1 MRERPRAAY
10 CVHARAEVWWKAL
23 WLTEPMTSQRF
34 LRIALPALLVPAALA
49 VLLPTEAGAWYAKM
63 AQPGLLFA
71 NSLLS
76 LWVALMYRAALRRAF
91 LFLSAFLLSYGLVGT
106 APLIEQ
112 MREALGDNFLT
123 VVITWQVATYLM
135 LLLACVF
142 ILRAIGIT
150 TMGKW
155 GIPVMG
161 ITLLLAAGVVA
172 NGMTFFFDLLEIDT
186 KVAVLI
192 LLIRIFDVLVML
204 MLVPVLLLYVEGAR
218 AKYQESA
225 TFAFVAMAI
234 IASLVFVYLYE
245 LIKGQPIAQIAE
257 AEYQKGSL
265 LDGLY
270 IFMYLTIAVGLF
282 AHRKH
287 QQWSLR
293 KLERNLLA

>member
-1 MRERPRAAY
+1 M
-10 CVHARAEVWWKAL
+10 
-23 WLTEPMTSQRF
+23 
-34 LRIALPALLVPAALA
+34 
-49 VLLPTEAGAWYAKM
+49 
-63 AQPGLLFA
+63 LF
-71 NSLLS
+71 SSFLS
-76 LWVALMYRAALRRAF
+76 LWVAQMYRRDLRRSF
-91 LFLSAFLLSYGLVGT
+91 LFLSLFLFLYGLVNT
-106 APLIEQ
+106 APLVDE
-112 MREALGDNFLT
+112 MRKALGENFLT
-123 VVITWQVATYLM
+123 VVITWQVTTYFM
-135 LLLACVF
+135 LFVACVF

-172 NGMTFFFDLLEIDT
+172 NGMTFFFDFLKVDT
-186 KVAVLI
+186 RAAVLI
-192 LLIRIFDVLVML
+192 FLIRIFDVLVML

-218 AKYQESA
+218 AAYQESA

-245 LIKGQPIAQIAE
+245 LIKGQPLAQIAE

-270 IFMYLTIAVGLF
+270 IFMYLTVAVGLF